1 VVELERKIKLLEERI
16 IALERENK
24 ILREDNESLRQGTFG
39 RKSERLQPG
48 QLALYLGEAAAD
60 SSAQPAPTIEVPAHE
75 RTKSGH
81 GRSEFPPSL
90 PRNVI
95 VLDVPEHER
104 FCTHC
109 SKAMCLIGV
118 DVSERGQMIPAQIVV
133 NRYERRKYG
142 CPDGHCVMTANA
154 PEGVIEGAKYEASV
168 YAWLATAKYSD
179 HLPLNRLEG
188 ILKRQGVHLPKQ
200 TMWDM
205 LVRLDELVAQP
216 VLRQMRIELQEE
228 PVLHADE
235 TPITLRLEDGKGS
248 RTGYAFGW
256 RNLRESEESKVLV
269 EFKTSRSRDGPS
281 SFLGK
286 WKGTLI
292 VDGYGGYDEVVANN
306 GITRAGC
313 WSHAR
318 RKLKEAL
325 DCGARAAAGV
335 LVHVQRLFRLE
346 RAVLGRA
353 QRDGLGR
360 EEIRELRSRVRVERS
375 TRVVEKIYAV
385 ANGLAT
391 QHATLPKSK
400 LGKALSYL
408 DRQRDT
414 LKVFLSDPRLPIHNN
429 DTERDLRHLAV
440 GRNNWL
446 VFASERGG
454 EVGCRLYSLVLSCRE
469 AGVDPQ
475 RYLEDVLT
483 RVSTTKAREIASLT
497 PWAWARAR
505 RDSDPHAR

>member
-1 VVELERKIKLLEERI
+1 M
-16 IALERENK
+16 
-24 ILREDNESLRQGTFG
+24 
-39 RKSERLQPG
+39 
-48 QLALYLGEAAAD
+48 
-60 SSAQPAPTIEVPAHE
+60 
-75 RTKSGH
+75 
-81 GRSEFPPSL
+81 
-90 PRNVI
+90 
-95 VLDVPEHER
+95 LDVPEHER

-142 CPDGHCVMTANA
+142 CPDGHCVVTANA
-154 PEGVIEGAKYEASV
+154 PDGVIEGAKYEASV

-188 ILKRQGVHLPKQ
+188 ILKPQGVHLPKQ

-235 TPITLRLEDGKGS
+235 TPIARRLEDGKGS

-256 RNLRESEESKVLV
+256 RNLRESEESKGLV

-292 VDGYGGYDEVVANN
+292 VDRYGGYDEVVANN

-325 DCGARAAAGV
+325 DCGARAAATFG
-335 LVHVQRLFRLE
+335 
-346 RAVLGRA
+346 
-353 QRDGLGR
+353 
-360 EEIRELRSRVRVERS
+360 
-375 TRVVEKIYAV
+375 
-385 ANGLAT
+385 
-391 QHATLPKSK
+391 
-400 LGKALSYL
+400 
-408 DRQRDT
+408 
-414 LKVFLSDPRLPIHNN
+414 PRP
-429 DTERDLRHLAV
+429 
-440 GRNNWL
+440 
-446 VFASERGG
+446 AS
-454 EVGCRLYSLVLSCRE
+454 VS
-469 AGVDPQ
+469 AG
-475 RYLEDVLT
+475 T
-483 RVSTTKAREIASLT
+483 S
-497 PWAWARAR
+497 RAR
-505 RDSDPHAR
+505 PCAARWVGSRRASRASCQGSAGQVHLQFGQAGPVKSAGKSCVGYSARQPLRAWKSA